1 MSSIPSVISGD
12 AAVKGLPMNQ
22 IPGSGNR
29 VIWVDANSGTTRKG
43 TKDNP
48 YATIAIAIGKAVVG
62 DTILIAAGHT
72 ENIVDATTF
81 AVDVAGLTIRG
92 LGQGNRVP
100 TFTMITSTAS
110 AVMITVANTVLEN
123 LKFVAG
129 LADLVQAIDLDANAD
144 GTIIRNCVFRDTGAL
159 DFKIHMD
166 IDTTIA
172 NVIIEGCDF
181 ITGAGAMTSS
191 IFFGGSSDTCI
202 IRNNKWHVDC
212 SASVID
218 HLTGNSLNLRIH
230 NNRIVN
236 IDGNAGL
243 VLGVKSDATATG
255 AFYDNYVQCPL
266 NSAVPFA
273 VTSLFFVCQNF
284 ASHVINLSG
293 VLDPAA
299 GAVP

>member
-1 MSSIPSVISGD
+1 MSSFPSVISGD
-12 AAVKGLPMNQ
+12 AAVKELPMNQ
-22 IPGSGNR
+22 IPGSGNK
-29 VIWVDANSGTTRKG
+29 VIWVDANSGTTRRG

-48 YATIAIAIGKAVVG
+48 YATIDIAIGKATAG

-72 ENIVDATTF
+72 ENLSTAAIF
-81 AVDVAGLTIRG
+81 AVDVANLTIRG

-100 TFTMITSTAS
+100 TFTSTATAG

-123 LKFVAG
+123 LKFASG
-129 LADLVQAIDLDANAD
+129 IADCVQAIDLAAAAD
-144 GTIIRNCVFRDTGAL
+144 GTVIRNCVFRDTAAL
-159 DFKIHMD
+159 DFKKHVD
-166 IDTTIA
+166 IATTIA

-191 IFFGGSSDTCI
+191 IFFTGTSDTCI

-218 HLTGNSLNLRIH
+218 HLTGNSTNIRIH

-236 IDGNAGL
+236 IDLDAGL
-243 VLGVKSDATATG
+243 VLGIKSDSSATG
-255 AFYDNYVQCPL
+255 AIYDNYLQCPL
-266 NSAVPFA
+266 NTAAPLA
-273 VTSLFFVCQNF
+273 ATNDFFVCQNF

-293 VLDPAA
+293 VLNPAA